1 MAKRGRP
8 KNPVSPY
15 TMTIHKNGKYRYAS
29 TQRPVEDEDG
39 NVEYRHFHWGS
50 LDANNVF
57 HPNHVF
63 LYLPTDEKN
72 KFIFPDEWNLRELDL
87 YHNPIPVPTTQSV
100 VAVEKNVITVAQ
112 SRTYGAVWLLERLGD
127 QLGVREDLMTTFC
140 QNQVIVDDIMT
151 VAMFLY
157 ITNYNLDRLEEW
169 QRLEKYPS
177 SRPEV

>member
-100 VAVEKNVITVAQ
+100 VAVKK
-112 SRTYGAVWLLERLGD
+112 
-127 QLGVREDLMTTFC
+127 M
-140 QNQVIVDDIMT
+140 
-151 VAMFLY
+151 
-157 ITNYNLDRLEEW
+157 
-169 QRLEKYPS
+169 
-177 SRPEV
+177 